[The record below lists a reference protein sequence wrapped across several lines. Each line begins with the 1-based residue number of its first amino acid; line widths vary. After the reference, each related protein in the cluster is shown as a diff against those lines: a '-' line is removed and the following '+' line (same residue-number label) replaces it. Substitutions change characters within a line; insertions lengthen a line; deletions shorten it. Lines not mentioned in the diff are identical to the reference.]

1 MKINMAKQGAFGIMR
16 ELMAGGKEG
25 NAIIQNIGHKA
36 NRFVL
41 GSSKNGIL
49 FQHRPASVANG
60 FTGIG
65 LSPFAVGLGVAG
77 IAGAGIANGV
87 SAKKQVDRSF
97 RPQAE
102 DMGPLQTMSVDAQG
116 SVVNGSRNLGATG
129 DLVFGLHRMDRG

>member
-25 NAIIQNIGHKA
+25 NAIIQSIGHKA

-87 SAKKQVDRSF
+87 SAKD
-97 RPQAE
+97 AE
-102 DMGPLQTMSVDAQG
+102 KIAKLTKGA
-116 SVVNGSRNLGATG
+116 NGIARAEQYLAGCVISPKTKSEI
-129 DLVFGLHRMDRG
+129 